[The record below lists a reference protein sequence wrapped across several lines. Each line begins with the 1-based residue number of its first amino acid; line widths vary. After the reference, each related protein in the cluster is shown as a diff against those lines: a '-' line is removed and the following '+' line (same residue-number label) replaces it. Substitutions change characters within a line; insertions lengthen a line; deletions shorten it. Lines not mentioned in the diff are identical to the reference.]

1 MTNFST
7 AGSICQPSKASNIGR
22 RKQCSRAGTQLH
34 FQLSEQGGGTQLLP
48 LSHPQRHHGAKAR
61 GLLFASLTTL
71 GQQLQPFQQQWQPL
85 SSKQPGVQHPESNR
99 ERGGLINIG
108 LLLQPAAR
116 QQQQSTDTQ
125 ALTQLQALQQQPSQQ
140 QQQLAGSAA
149 AASTHHRKAKH
160 KHHQPSQQDPQ
171 QQDRCLIEAAAPADA
186 QQQTSQ
192 QQRKD
197 QHGASGSP
205 IAAFLAHCAQA
216 KLLVAGAASAIVSRT
231 AMAPLERVKMDLLLK
246 TSSRSAMDT
255 AVWVW
260 QREGLAGF
268 WKGNGLNLLRTAP
281 FKVRP
286 RCGHQGGGL
295 VKGRM
300 GAR

>member
-1 MTNFST
+1 
-7 AGSICQPSKASNIGR
+7 
-22 RKQCSRAGTQLH
+22 
-34 FQLSEQGGGTQLLP
+34 
-48 LSHPQRHHGAKAR
+48 
-61 GLLFASLTTL
+61 LLFASLTTL

-85 SSKQPGVQHPESNR
+85 SSKQPGVHHPDSSQK
-99 ERGGLINIG
+99 RGGPINIG

-125 ALTQLQALQQQPSQQ
+125 ALTQLHALQQQPSQQ
-140 QQQLAGSAA
+140 QLAGSAS
-149 AASTHHRKAKH
+149 AASTHHRKAKA
-160 KHHQPSQQDPQ
+160 KHHHPSKQDPQ
-171 QQDRCLIEAAAPADA
+171 QQDSCLIEAAAPADA
-186 QQQTSQ
+186 QQQPSQ

-205 IAAFLAHCAQA
+205 IAAFLAHAAQA
-216 KLLVAGAASAIVSRT
+216 KLLIAGAASAIVSRT

-281 FKVRP
+281 FKVRAAG
-286 RCGHQGGGL
+286 GHQGRWG
-295 VKGRM
+295 VGRM
-300 GAR
+300 GCKVEGASCCAASVCMDELFMYLTAVKACYQCAGLAAPPATPPAAVQQVGLSLVRLGAV